1 MAQNDLK
8 PNHSSSSEEEEI
20 SGSEDEQAS
29 GSDSED
35 SGSDTDSGKK
45 VKPTQPE
52 PKKPLT
58 VPPQSVTKPQPDLSS
73 SDSEESGSDSDTDS
87 DLPPKKSIAGDSAVK
102 RTGTVP
108 MERDESKT
116 VKKTGSKTV
125 VTPPPA
131 KSKRPLPSPAVIEK
145 DAKKLKQIPAN
156 GEMKMK
162 MQVNK
167 SKAPDL
173 DRSESEESGSG
184 SESGSETDTDSDSP
198 PKKSVVSDP
207 NVKPISSKPMDSKSA
222 VKPFSSKPMDSK
234 SVKKSGSKMV
244 PRPAGLG
251 SVSDSDSDSD
261 LPPKKSVVAEPT
273 VKPVSSKPTNSKLVK
288 KPGSKPVSTPAE
300 SGSGSES
307 DTDSD
312 LPPKMSIVANQNVKP
327 VSSKPIESKSVK
339 KAGSKTVTTP
349 SPAKSKS
356 VVAPLKSEKLFQ
368 RLWSEDDEIVV
379 LEGMIGYKKENGED
393 PIADMGAF
401 HEYIKKSLHVDVSRS
416 QLVDKVRRLK
426 KKYVNNASRE
436 KDGKD
441 RSFSKSHEQKGYELS
456 KIIWGGNSNSNGNG
470 NSNINNSNVG
480 LESKKKKNPIQK
492 NGKLKGNA
500 ASAGTSANLLES
512 NGADD
517 KDKDKVM
524 MDVEKNVDVSR
535 FVSYVGMNVSPVVS
549 EEIVKA
555 GLELVEGS
563 KRAEL
568 EAKWMKL
575 KEEELELYVK
585 RMELLKEQALIV
597 LEAVRSSGN

>member
-58 VPPQSVTKPQPDLSS
+58 ATPQSVTKPQPDPSS
-73 SDSEESGSDSDTDS
+73 SESEESGSDSDTDS

-102 RTGTVP
+102 PTGSVP
-108 MERDESKT
+108 LERDESKT

-131 KSKRPLPSPAVIEK
+131 KSKRPLPSPAAIEK

-156 GEMKMK
+156 GEMKWK

-207 NVKPISSKPMDSKSA
+207 NVKTISSKPMDSKSA
-222 VKPFSSKPMDSK
+222 VKPISSKPMDSK
-234 SVKKSGSKMV
+234 SYKKTGSKMV
-244 PRPAGLG
+244 PRPAGFG
-251 SVSDSDSDSD
+251 SGSDSDSD
-261 LPPKKSVVAEPT
+261 LPPKKSVVAEPN

-300 SGSGSES
+300 SGSES

-312 LPPKMSIVANQNVKP
+312 LPPKMSIVANPNVKP

-349 SPAKSKS
+349 SPARSKS
-356 VVAPLKSEKLFQ
+356 AVAPLKNEKLFQ

-401 HEYIKKSLHVDVSRS
+401 HEYIKKSLHVDFSRS

-441 RSFSKSHEQKGYELS
+441 RSFSKSHEQKAYELS
-456 KIIWGGNSNSNGNG
+456 KIIWGGNSNGNG
-470 NSNINNSNVG
+470 NSNNNNSNVG
-480 LESKKKKNPIQK
+480 VESKKKKNPIQK

-500 ASAGTSANLLES
+500 ASAGTSASLLES

>member
-1 MAQNDLK
+1 
-8 PNHSSSSEEEEI
+8 
-20 SGSEDEQAS
+20 
-29 GSDSED
+29 
-35 SGSDTDSGKK
+35 
-45 VKPTQPE
+45 
-52 PKKPLT
+52 
-58 VPPQSVTKPQPDLSS
+58 
-73 SDSEESGSDSDTDS
+73 
-87 DLPPKKSIAGDSAVK
+87 
-102 RTGTVP
+102 

-131 KSKRPLPSPAVIEK
+131 KSKRPLPSPAAIEK

-207 NVKPISSKPMDSKSA
+207 NVKPISSKPMDSKS
-222 VKPFSSKPMDSK
+222 
-234 SVKKSGSKMV
+234 VKKTGSKTV
-244 PRPAGLG
+244 RRPAGSG
-251 SVSDSDSDSD
+251 SGSDSDSDSD
-261 LPPKKSVVAEPT
+261 LPPKKSVVAEPN
-273 VKPVSSKPTNSKLVK
+273 VKPVSSKPIDSKLVK
-288 KPGSKPVSTPAE
+288 KSGSKPVSTPAE
-300 SGSGSES
+300 SGSES

-312 LPPKMSIVANQNVKP
+312 LPPKMSIVANPNVKP

-349 SPAKSKS
+349 SPARSKS
-356 VVAPLKSEKLFQ
+356 AVAPLKNEKLFQ

-379 LEGMIGYKKENGED
+379 LEGMIGYKKEKGED

-401 HEYIKKSLHVDVSRS
+401 HEYIKKSLHVDFSRS

-441 RSFSKSHEQKGYELS
+441 RSFSKSHEQKAYELS
-456 KIIWGGNSNSNGNG
+456 KIIWGGNSNG
-470 NSNINNSNVG
+470 NSNNNNSNVG
-480 LESKKKKNPIQK
+480 VESKKKKNPIQK

-500 ASAGTSANLLES
+500 ASAGTSASLLES

-535 FVSYVGMNVSPVVS
+535 FVSYVGMNVSPIVS

>member
-58 VPPQSVTKPQPDLSS
+58 ATPQSVTKPQPDPSS
-73 SDSEESGSDSDTDS
+73 SESEESGSDSDTDS
-87 DLPPKKSIAGDSAVK
+87 DLPPKKSIAGDSAVR

-131 KSKRPLPSPAVIEK
+131 KSKRPLPSPAAIEK

-173 DRSESEESGSG
+173 DRSG
-184 SESGSETDTDSDSP
+184 
-198 PKKSVVSDP
+198 
-207 NVKPISSKPMDSKSA
+207 
-222 VKPFSSKPMDSK
+222 
-234 SVKKSGSKMV
+234 
-244 PRPAGLG
+244 
-251 SVSDSDSDSD
+251 SDSDSDSD
-261 LPPKKSVVAEPT
+261 LPPKKSVVAEPN
-273 VKPVSSKPTNSKLVK
+273 VKPVSSKPVDSKLVK
-288 KPGSKPVSTPAE
+288 KSGFKPVSNPAE
-300 SGSGSES
+300 SGSES

-312 LPPKMSIVANQNVKP
+312 LPPKMSIVANPNVKP

-349 SPAKSKS
+349 SPARSKS
-356 VVAPLKSEKLFQ
+356 AVAPLKNEKLFQ

-441 RSFSKSHEQKGYELS
+441 RSFSKSHEQKAYELS
-456 KIIWGGNSNSNGNG
+456 KIIWGGNSNGNG
-470 NSNINNSNVG
+470 NSNNNNNSNVG
-480 LESKKKKNPIQK
+480 VESKKKKNPIQK

-500 ASAGTSANLLES
+500 ASAGTSASLLES

-535 FVSYVGMNVSPVVS
+535 FVSYVGMNVSPIVS

-563 KRAEL
+563 KRVEL